1 MKSFIFLASFFLTI
15 SFDLFSQETD
25 EYYKLPSQRKDV
37 RNNAYPNLNRKVI
50 SLYVGLEGGFKQNY
64 FSQNN
69 SLNNLLAGQ
78 KNNEL
83 FWGVELGYNMN
94 NQWAFETGY
103 YKNPS
108 YFIQTIS
115 SGRGIPF
122 TYRLGTNLQ
131 TIPLRFKYK
140 LVTLDAITKTAAIYV
155 GAGVLLATNAKN
167 GQISVRNFSGV
178 SGNNTQRD
186 SIKLKSETFLQK
198 KGLAQFEISVEL
210 QGRISNT
217 LSVAIFGRG
226 NFGANGIVRSDLTY
240 SINANK
246 IAEAQQLLKG
256 ISYNFGLVFR
266 YDLARGYKYKS
277 LQD

>member
-1 MKSFIFLASFFLTI
+1 MIG
-15 SFDLFSQETD
+15 FDLFSQETD
-25 EYYKLPSQRKDV
+25 EYYKPPSQRKDV
-37 RNNAYPNLNRKVI
+37 RNNAYPNLNRKAQ

-69 SLNNLLAGQ
+69 DLNNLAGGQ
-78 KNNEL
+78 KSNDL
-83 FWGVELGYNMN
+83 FWGIELGYNMN
-94 NQWAFETGY
+94 DQWAVETGY

-108 YFIQTIS
+108 FFVQTIS
-115 SGRGIPF
+115 SGRGLPY
-122 TYRLGTNLQ
+122 TYRLGANLQ

-140 LVTLDAITKTAAIYV
+140 VLTIDAITKNAAIYV
-155 GAGVLLATNAKN
+155 GAGVLVATNAKN
-167 GQISVRNFSGV
+167 KQIFLRNFTGV
-178 SGNNTQRD
+178 SGNSTQRD
-186 SIKLKSETFLQK
+186 SLKLKSETFLQK
-198 KGLAQFEISVEL
+198 KGLAQLELSVEL

-217 LSVAIFGRG
+217 LSIAIFGRG
-226 NFGANGIVRSDLTY
+226 NFGANGIVQSDLTY

-256 ISYNFGLVFR
+256 ISYNFGLVLR